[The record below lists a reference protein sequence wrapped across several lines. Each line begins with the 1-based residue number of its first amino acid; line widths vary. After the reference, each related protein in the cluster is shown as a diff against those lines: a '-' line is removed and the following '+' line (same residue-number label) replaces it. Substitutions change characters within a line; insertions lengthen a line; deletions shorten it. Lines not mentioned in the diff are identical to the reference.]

1 MDWNPIKTEY
11 IAGGTS
17 YRKLAEKYNVSF
29 SKLKRIAIK
38 ERWADL
44 REQARAEADTKM
56 VEAVSDKQAERMR
69 RLQDVTDDLLCQIEG
84 IVKSFSAADLVMDK
98 QSLRQ
103 ITGALK
109 DIKDIQ
115 SLKSPLDIE
124 EQQARIA
131 KLRRDADSN
140 LNGADEKPCGIILL
154 PQVNERLVPPTED
167 GADG

>member
-17 YRKLAEKYNVSF
+17 YRKLAEKYNISF

-38 ERWADL
+38 EGWASL
-44 REQARAEADTKM
+44 KEQARAEADTKM
-56 VEAVSDKQAERMR
+56 VKAVSDKQAERLKRMH
-69 RLQDVTDDLLCQIEG
+69 DVSDKLLDQIEH
-84 IVKSFSAADLVMDK
+84 IVEQFTLEKLVMNG
-98 QSLRQ
+98 QSLKQ

-131 KLRRDADSN
+131 NLRKQAEQEDTASEITVTIAGGEDSWR
-140 LNGADEKPCGIILL
+140 K
-154 PQVNERLVPPTED
+154 
-167 GADG
+167 

>member
-17 YRKLAEKYNVSF
+17 YRKLAEKYGISF

-38 ERWADL
+38 EGWADL
-44 REQARAEADTKM
+44 KEQARAEADTKM
-56 VEAVSDKQAERMR
+56 VKVVSEKQVDRLKRIHDVSDK
-69 RLQDVTDDLLCQIEG
+69 LLNQIEH
-84 IVKSFSAADLVMDK
+84 IVEQFTLKELVMNG
-98 QSLRQ
+98 QSLKH

-131 KLRRDADSN
+131 NLRKQAEQEDTSTDVTITIEGGDDSWR
-140 LNGADEKPCGIILL
+140 K
-154 PQVNERLVPPTED
+154 
-167 GADG
+167 